1 MRRHGC
7 AATSAVTCAECCR
20 ATSTMTATQEL
31 DDRICSAIPV
41 VALWRARRCGYLWL
55 GILPGWSAYRLPR
68 IWLPSSPDTLRLY
81 AASRDLVI
89 TREAAQPSYG
99 CTAITSI
106 RAIDDGGVT
115 CWASRV
121 VVASPL
127 VKSVRNHALANSE
140 A

>member
-1 MRRHGC
+1 MRRVLPCDEYDDGYPG
-7 AATSAVTCAECCR
+7 V
-20 ATSTMTATQEL
+20 

-99 CTAITSI
+99 CTAITSSAEPSTMAELPAG
-106 RAIDDGGVT
+106 R
-115 CWASRV
+115 R
-121 VVASPL
+121 
-127 VKSVRNHALANSE
+127 E
-140 A
+140 